1 MLDCINS
8 YRNAPGRKYAVFGFK
23 SFLKLTDGVNRK
35 SHTGGAVTTLKTIKN
50 GTLTCQKVM
59 SVRLC
64 DLCIAGVA
72 VGIILI
78 GCKWLKGKKKENR

>member
-23 SFLKLTDGVNRK
+23 SFLKLTDGANVNSRR
-35 SHTGGAVTTLKTIKN
+35 GGAITTLKTMKN

-59 SVRLC
+59 SLRLC
-64 DLCIAGVA
+64 DLCMAGVA
-72 VGIILI
+72 MGIILI
-78 GCKWLKGKKKENR
+78 GCKWLKRKQKENN